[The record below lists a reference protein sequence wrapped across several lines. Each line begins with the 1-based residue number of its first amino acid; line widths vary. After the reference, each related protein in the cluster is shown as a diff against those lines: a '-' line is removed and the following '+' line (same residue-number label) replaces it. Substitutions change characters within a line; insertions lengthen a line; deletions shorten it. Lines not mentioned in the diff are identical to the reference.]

1 MANDPDDTR
10 EHGIEFGAL
19 ADDLDDESYPIA
31 QETLLERYG
40 DHELDLVGE
49 TVPLGEVLSTER
61 EREYENAE
69 GVRQAVLN
77 MVGSEAVGR
86 EEYSDRGGNTH
97 EVDDAAETESL

>member
-1 MANDPDDTR
+1 MANDTDDSR
-10 EHGIEFGAL
+10 EHGIEFGGL
-19 ADDLDDESYPIA
+19 ADDLDDESYPLA

-49 TVPLGEVLSTER
+49 AVPLGEVLSAER
-61 EREYENAE
+61 EREYESAE

-86 EEYSDRGGNTH
+86 ESYSDRGGDTQ
-97 EVDDAAETESL
+97 EVDDAAKSESL